1 MSLSRPEP
9 VYPINSPI
17 AELRTAELF
26 LVSSI
31 RLWAAPH
38 LDPAG
43 SHADW
48 RGAFVAA
55 GIEEDGGADFDSLF
69 RIVAGAA
76 RRSLD
81 VRCARCRQLG
91 EDEAWLLQ
99 LISALQQERRLEAA
113 AILADWLQPAAVQLA
128 TRLALGV
135 ARAMAGVGLVV
146 PRRHCEAASLHRLV
160 ETACVDR
167 GLALVQ

>member
-1 MSLSRPEP
+1 MSLSRPAP
-9 VYPINSPI
+9 VYPPNAPI
-17 AELRTAELF
+17 AELRTAEQF

-38 LDPAG
+38 LEPTG
-43 SHADW
+43 SHPDW

-69 RIVAGAA
+69 RIVAGSA
-76 RRSLD
+76 RRPLD

-113 AILADWLQPAAVQLA
+113 AILGDWLPTAALPLA
-128 TRLALGV
+128 IRLALGV

-160 ETACVDR
+160 ETACMDR

>member
-1 MSLSRPEP
+1 MAVPISTACSR
-9 VYPINSPI
+9 
-17 AELRTAELF
+17 
-26 LVSSI
+26 
-31 RLWAAPH
+31 
-38 LDPAG
+38 
-43 SHADW
+43 
-48 RGAFVAA
+48 
-55 GIEEDGGADFDSLF
+55 
-69 RIVAGAA
+69 VAGAA

-81 VRCARCRQLG
+81 VRCARCRKLG

-113 AILADWLQPAAVQLA
+113 AILADWLPVTAVQLA

-146 PRRHCEAASLHRLV
+146 PRRHCEAASPHRLV
-160 ETACVDR
+160 ETGCVDR